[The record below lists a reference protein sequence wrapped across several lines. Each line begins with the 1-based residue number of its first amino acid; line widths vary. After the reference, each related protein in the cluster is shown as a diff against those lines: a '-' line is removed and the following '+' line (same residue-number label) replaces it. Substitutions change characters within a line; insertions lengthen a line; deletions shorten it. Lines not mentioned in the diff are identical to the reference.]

1 MASSVARRIP
11 QLLGVVGAGQMGAGI
26 AQTAAAQ
33 GLPVILADVTQ
44 DSLDR
49 GSANIH
55 RSLARQVQ
63 KGQLTQEEADLVKGR
78 IRTDLSLKALD
89 KADFIIEAV
98 SENERIKQSIFEQ
111 LSRITGPHTVMATN
125 TSSISITRIAAATQ
139 RPQQVVGMHFMNPV
153 PVMKLVEL
161 IRGMQ
166 TSDEVHHA
174 ADSFAQHLGKTVC
187 NSNDRPGFIVNR
199 VLMPMI
205 NEAFYTLME
214 GVGTAQ
220 DIDNGMKLGTNQP
233 MGPLQLADFI
243 GLDTCLAIM
252 RVLHAGLG
260 DSKYRPCPLLVQF
273 VDAGWLGKKTHKG
286 VYTYAKQL

>member
-1 MASSVARRIP
+1 MPITSLDRAGRAIFCMASSVARRIP

-78 IRTDLSLKALD
+78 IRTDLSLKVLPSGPVLPAFTPALKLTVNMRVQALD

-111 LSRITGPHTVMATN
+111 LSRV
-125 TSSISITRIAAATQ
+125 RATQ
-139 RPQQVVGMHFMNPV
+139 RSPAAEIHACLESVIHMNADN
-153 PVMKLVEL
+153 L
-161 IRGMQ
+161 ILNNM
-166 TSDEVHHA
+166 
-174 ADSFAQHLGKTVC
+174 
-187 NSNDRPGFIVNR
+187 
-199 VLMPMI
+199 VLS
-205 NEAFYTLME
+205 
-214 GVGTAQ
+214 
-220 DIDNGMKLGTNQP
+220 
-233 MGPLQLADFI
+233 LACCI
-243 GLDTCLAIM
+243 RSQGHI
-252 RVLHAGLG
+252 
-260 DSKYRPCPLLVQF
+260 Q
-273 VDAGWLGKKTHKG
+273 
-286 VYTYAKQL
+286 

>member
-78 IRTDLSLKALD
+78 IRTDLSLKVLPSGPVLPAFTPALKLTVNMRVQALD

-139 RPQQVVGMHFMNPV
+139 RPQQVVR
-153 PVMKLVEL
+153 L
-161 IRGMQ
+161 
-166 TSDEVHHA
+166 
-174 ADSFAQHLGKTVC
+174 
-187 NSNDRPGFIVNR
+187 NSP
-199 VLMPMI
+199 
-205 NEAFYTLME
+205 T
-214 GVGTAQ
+214 
-220 DIDNGMKLGTNQP
+220 
-233 MGPLQLADFI
+233 
-243 GLDTCLAIM
+243 TC
-252 RVLHAGLG
+252 V
-260 DSKYRPCPLLVQF
+260 
-273 VDAGWLGKKTHKG
+273 KKSICA
-286 VYTYAKQL
+286 V

>member
-1 MASSVARRIP
+1 MASSTAPKIP
-11 QLLGVVGAGQMGAGI
+11 RLLGVVGAGQMGAGI
-26 AQTAAAQ
+26 AQTAAAK
-33 GLPVILADVTQ
+33 GFPVIMADVSRE
-44 DSLDR
+44 SLDR
-49 GSANIH
+49 GTAAIH

-63 KGQLTQEEADLVKGR
+63 KGQITQEEAALATER
-78 IRTDLSLKALD
+78 IQTDVSLKALG
-89 KADFIIEAV
+89 KADFVIEAV
-98 SENERIKQSIFEQ
+98 SESEKVKQSIFGQ
-111 LSRITGPHTVMATN
+111 LSQITGPDTVLASN
-125 TSSISITRIAAATQ
+125 TSSISITRIATATQ

-166 TSDEVHHA
+166 TSDEVHEA
-174 ADSFAQHLGKTVC
+174 ADSFARHLGKTVC

-252 RVLHAGLG
+252 RVMHAGLG
-260 DSKYRPCPLLVQF
+260 DSKYRPCPLLVQY
-273 VDAGWLGKKTHKG
+273 VDAGRFLQPG
-286 VYTYAKQL
+286 VAQQCLQDV

>member
-214 GVGTAQ
+214 V
-220 DIDNGMKLGTNQP
+220 
-233 MGPLQLADFI
+233 
-243 GLDTCLAIM
+243 
-252 RVLHAGLG
+252 HA
-260 DSKYRPCPLLVQF
+260 
-273 VDAGWLGKKTHKG
+273 
-286 VYTYAKQL
+286 